1 MNLWVFQFDFHF
13 AGVVLLRLLA
23 ACILGGIIGFE
34 REYTRHTPAGF
45 RTHIL
50 VSLGSCLVM
59 LISQFAMVA
68 YGDRVDMDPTR
79 IGAQVVSGIG
89 FLGAGAII
97 RHGISVRG
105 LTTAASIW
113 AVACIGLACG
123 IGFFTGAVLA
133 TMLIWLV
140 LMYLKLFKVK
150 ISYKS
155 KNKIIEIE
163 TEDDIVLLLN
173 KLTKLLEEYNLF
185 VKSIEVA
192 EDTSGKKKKILC
204 QLIKSGEQI
213 DYALLASKIMELE
226 GVLKVKL

>member
-1 MNLWVFQFDFHF
+1 MDLWVNQFDFQF
-13 AGVVLLRLLA
+13 LGIVLLRLLA

-59 LISQFAMVA
+59 LISQYAVVA
-68 YGDRVDMDPTR
+68 YGEVIDIDPTR
-79 IGAQVVSGIG
+79 IGAQVVSGVG
-89 FLGAGAII
+89 CLGAGAII

-123 IGFFTGAVLA
+123 IGFYTGAIFA
-133 TMLIWLV
+133 TLFIWLV
-140 LMYLKLFKVK
+140 LMYLKLFKDR

-155 KNKIIEIE
+155 KDRYIEIE
-163 TEDDIVLLLN
+163 TYDDIVLLLN
-173 KLTKLLEEYNLF
+173 SLNKLLQENNLS
-185 VKSIEVA
+185 VKSIEVSD
-192 EDTSGKKKKILC
+192 DTSGKKKVIC
-204 QLIKSGEQI
+204 QLLKTGAQFDSSQ
-213 DYALLASKIMELE
+213 LAAKIMELE

>member
-45 RTHIL
+45 RTHVL